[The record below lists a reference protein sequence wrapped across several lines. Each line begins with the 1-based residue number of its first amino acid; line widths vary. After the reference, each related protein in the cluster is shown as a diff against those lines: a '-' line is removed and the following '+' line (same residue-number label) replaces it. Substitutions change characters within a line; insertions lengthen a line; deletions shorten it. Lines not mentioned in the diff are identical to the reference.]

1 VGVGDA
7 VTRWALWRLPRRG
20 AVFIAAVTVL
30 PALALPA
37 LVVVDH
43 QHYRWSD
50 AVALLGVCVTAVG
63 GIEVA
68 RRVGMPRL
76 VPGRPYRDLVSVWL
90 FGVAVLL
97 PPPYVVAAAAVL
109 VPLLVRGVL
118 PATYRQV
125 FNTAGFALAGLAARA
140 VFRFT
145 GAGLPTSALLQREQT
160 GRVAAALLAA
170 AAAYELVNVALVAVA
185 IRLTQPGV
193 GLRQA
198 AGDVT
203 TLVTDLTALALGLLA
218 VLAWSASPWLAL
230 AVVPPVVLLQRSLI
244 HDELREA
251 AQTDGKTGL
260 ATAVHWLALARR
272 RVDRAARDGTSCA
285 MVLLDVDHFKKVND
299 TWGHLTGDEVLAGV
313 AATLRAGVRPT
324 DLVGRLGGEE
334 FGVLLPDTGVVEA
347 AAVAERLRAQVAGR
361 SMPVSGADWRGPR
374 PRVAGD
380 ARPRVTVSAGVAS
393 TAEVGY
399 SVDDMLASADAALYR
414 AKAGGRDRVEAGG
427 PVDRTERLWLSHVPA
442 GAVGPDAGR
451 RPR

>member
-1 VGVGDA
+1 MGAA
-7 VTRWALWRLPRRG
+7 VSRWALWRLPRRG
-20 AVFIAAVTVL
+20 AVFIAAVSVL
-30 PALALPA
+30 PAPALPA
-37 LVVVDH
+37 LIAVDH
-43 QHYRWSD
+43 QRYRWSD
-50 AVALLGVCVTAVG
+50 AVALLGVCVVAVG

-76 VPGRPYRDLVSVWL
+76 VPGRPYKDLVSVWL
-90 FGVAVLL
+90 FAIALLL
-97 PPPYVVAAAAVL
+97 PPPYVVAAAGVL

-118 PATYRQV
+118 PATYRGV

-140 VFRFT
+140 VFRFAA
-145 GAGLPTSALLQREQT
+145 AGLPVSALLQRAHT
-160 GRVAAALLAA
+160 GRLVGAVLAA
-170 AAAYELVNVALVAVA
+170 AVGYELVNIALVAVA

-193 GLRQA
+193 RLRQA

-203 TLVTDLTALALGLLA
+203 TLVTDVTALALGVLA
-218 VLAWSASPWLAL
+218 VLAWSVSPGLAL
-230 AVVPPVVLLQRSLI
+230 AVLPPVVLLQRALI

-272 RVDRAARDGTSCA
+272 RVDRAARDGMSCA
-285 MVLLDVDHFKKVND
+285 MLLLDVDHFKNVND
-299 TWGHLTGDEVLAGV
+299 TWGHLTGDEVLAEV
-313 AATLRAGVRPT
+313 ASTLRGGVRPG

-361 SMPVSGADWRGPR
+361 PMPVSGADWRGPA
-374 PRVAGD
+374 PRAAGD
-380 ARPRVTVSAGVAS
+380 GHPRVTVSVGVAA

-399 SVDDMLASADAALYR
+399 AVDDLLASADAALYR

-427 PVDRTERLWLSHVPA
+427 PVDRAERLWLSHVPA
-442 GAVGPDAGR
+442 GALGPDPGR
-451 RPR
+451 RPH